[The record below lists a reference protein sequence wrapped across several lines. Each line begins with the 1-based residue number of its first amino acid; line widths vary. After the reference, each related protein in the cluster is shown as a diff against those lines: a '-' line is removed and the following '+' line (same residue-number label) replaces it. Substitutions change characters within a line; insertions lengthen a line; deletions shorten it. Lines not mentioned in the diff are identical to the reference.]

1 MADPILEILKQEAF
15 DATHYLGGNAC
26 LQDIS
31 YSILISSYSRVHQ
44 LLRILWTLN
53 FTFNIF

>member
-1 MADPILEILKQEAF
+1 MADHILEILKQEAF
-15 DATHYLGGNAC
+15 DATHYLGGNVC

-44 LLRILWTLN
+44 LLRILSVLDPELH
-53 FTFNIF
+53 F